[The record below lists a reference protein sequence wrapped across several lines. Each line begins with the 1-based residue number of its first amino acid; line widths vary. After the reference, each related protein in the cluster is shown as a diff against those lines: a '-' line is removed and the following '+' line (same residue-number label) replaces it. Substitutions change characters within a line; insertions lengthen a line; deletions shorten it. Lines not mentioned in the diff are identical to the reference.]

1 MSERM
6 IELHRAKLGLP
17 PPGVTPTMN
26 SSQSTAGKSNSATNS
41 SSTEKQ
47 LSPVEMAKATLLS
60 EDAQIE
66 RFINRL
72 QRRDRRVANTHTH
85 HHHHHS
91 DLMSSS
97 HGPTVPTALSRR
109 ILQRQGVGFLD
120 DTVASVVSASAD
132 RFLATV
138 LQQSIACR
146 DQRLKGAAMTREASK
161 QRKRHMEEYEADND
175 DRKRRREAIH
185 KAREDIAVLTI
196 AAAETVKKGGSAGSS
211 TADKKT
217 TKTKSKKGT
226 KKNPSAA
233 ASVSTGPE
241 KPNKA
246 MEALAM
252 EESEEEYDSV
262 DEEEEYYQENV
273 VEVTRE
279 RIRLKKTGGS
289 EDQEEDEEDEDS
301 DDEDDTLLL
310 RDIVRPLR
318 AWNFHLNGKEAIATD
333 DDDGTENNEGI
344 EQSRN
349 TAKADA
355 SVTISQQ
362 EQPAD
367 DKSKTGTESPNAGA
381 NGTDD
386 IKQPNNEKKTGDAA
400 PNGNKNGATKKPS
413 TAPTAAAAASAT
425 NPTASSTS

>member
-1 MSERM
+1 M

-26 SSQSTAGKSNSATNS
+26 SSQSTAGKTNSATNN

-66 RFINRL
+66 RFVNRL

-91 DLMSSS
+91 DLMPSS

-146 DQRLKGAAMTREASK
+146 DQRLKGASMTREASK
-161 QRKRHMEEYEADND
+161 QRKRHMEDYEADND
-175 DRKRRREAIH
+175 DRKRRRAVIH

-196 AAAETVKKGGSAGSS
+196 AAAETIKKGGAAGSS
-211 TADKKT
+211 TAEKKT
-217 TKTKSKKGT
+217 TKTKSKKGS
-226 KKNPSAA
+226 KKNPAA
-233 ASVSTGPE
+233 AAPVSTGPE

-289 EDQEEDEEDEDS
+289 EDQEEDDDDEDS

-333 DDDGTENNEGI
+333 DDDGGMEKNEGM
-344 EQSRN
+344 EESRN

-355 SVTISQQ
+355 SVAIAQQ
-362 EQPAD
+362 EQSAE
-367 DKSKTGTESPNAGA
+367 DKSKSESESPNAGA
-381 NGTDD
+381 NGKEDS
-386 IKQPNNEKKTGDAA
+386 KQPNNEKKAGDGA
-400 PNGNKNGATKKPS
+400 PNGNKNGATKKPI
-413 TAPTAAAAASAT
+413 TAPTAAAASAT
-425 NPTASSTS
+425 NPAASSTS